1 MKLFRNCPQEG
12 RKSCEGCPRLGRCI
26 VRKLKRRFVRK
37 TKAFFR
43 KVEIKHIVFIL
54 FLVLIIFIAFGDKTK
69 SIEHETYES
78 NVKVLNITIHT
89 VTNEK
94 PKNLATKYKIKKNL
108 LKNSLIKEAK
118 IKKKLWGIIYIEI
131 SEYEPLFIY
140 QDKVIL
146 DNGTKIDNNDYIL
159 PILINDVNEEILTK
173 FMNKFK
179 DIDKEIKMQIS
190 EIEYLPNDI
199 DKERFLFTM
208 NDGNYVYI
216 TIYKTLAINEYNK
229 ILPNLEGKKG
239 ILYLDSG
246 NYFEIL
252 S

>member
-1 MKLFRNCPQEG
+1 MKENKKEEVVVK
-12 RKSCEGCPRLGRCI
+12 RKF
-26 VRKLKRRFVRK
+26 KFVK
-37 TKAFFR
+37 FL
-43 KVEIKHIVFIL
+43 VVILILYIIL
-54 FLVLIIFIAFGDKTK
+54 FLGYKLFTAKIKNIFILNNNYLTDQEV
-69 SIEHETYES
+69 IDES
-78 NVKVLNITIHT
+78 GLRNYPSFLLT
-89 VTNEK
+89 
-94 PKNLATKYKIKKNL
+94 TKYKIKKNL

-173 FMNKFK
+173 FINKYK

-199 DKERFLFTM
+199 DNERFLFTM

>member
-1 MKLFRNCPQEG
+1 MKENKKEEVVVK
-12 RKSCEGCPRLGRCI
+12 RKF
-26 VRKLKRRFVRK
+26 KFVK
-37 TKAFFR
+37 FL
-43 KVEIKHIVFIL
+43 VVILILYIIL
-54 FLVLIIFIAFGDKTK
+54 FLGYKLFTAKIKNIFILNNNYLTDQEV
-69 SIEHETYES
+69 IDES
-78 NVKVLNITIHT
+78 GLRNYPSFLLT
-89 VTNEK
+89 
-94 PKNLATKYKIKKNL
+94 TKYKIKKNL

-159 PILINDVNEEILTK
+159 PILINDVNEETLTK
-173 FMNKFK
+173 FINKYK

-252 S
+252 C

>member
-1 MKLFRNCPQEG
+1 MNKIEQKDVVVKKKFNFKKFL
-12 RKSCEGCPRLGRCI
+12 I
-26 VRKLKRRFVRK
+26 VL
-37 TKAFFR
+37 
-43 KVEIKHIVFIL
+43 
-54 FLVLIIFIAFGDKTK
+54 LVLYLFGFLIYKIVVSPVRNIFIENNKYLTDQEV
-69 SIEHETYES
+69 IDES
-78 NVKVLNITIHT
+78 GLRNYPSFLLT
-89 VTNEK
+89 
-94 PKNLATKYKIKKNL
+94 TKYKIKKNL

-173 FMNKFK
+173 FINKYK

>member
-1 MKLFRNCPQEG
+1 MKENKKEEVVVK
-12 RKSCEGCPRLGRCI
+12 RKF
-26 VRKLKRRFVRK
+26 KFVK
-37 TKAFFR
+37 FL
-43 KVEIKHIVFIL
+43 VVILILYIIL
-54 FLVLIIFIAFGDKTK
+54 FLGYKLFTAKIKNIFILNNNYLTDQEV
-69 SIEHETYES
+69 IDES
-78 NVKVLNITIHT
+78 GLRKYPSFLLT
-89 VTNEK
+89 
-94 PKNLATKYKIKKNL
+94 TKYKIKKNL

-159 PILINDVNEEILTK
+159 PILINDVNEETLTK
-173 FMNKFK
+173 FINKYK

>member
-1 MKLFRNCPQEG
+1 MKENKKEEVVVK
-12 RKSCEGCPRLGRCI
+12 RKF
-26 VRKLKRRFVRK
+26 KFVK
-37 TKAFFR
+37 FL
-43 KVEIKHIVFIL
+43 VVILILYIIL
-54 FLVLIIFIAFGDKTK
+54 FLGYKLFTAKIKNIFILNNNYLTDQEV
-69 SIEHETYES
+69 IDES
-78 NVKVLNITIHT
+78 GLRNYPSFLLT
-89 VTNEK
+89 
-94 PKNLATKYKIKKNL
+94 TKYKIKKNL

-173 FMNKFK
+173 FINKYK

-252 S
+252 K

>member
-1 MKLFRNCPQEG
+1 MKENKKEEVVVK
-12 RKSCEGCPRLGRCI
+12 RKF
-26 VRKLKRRFVRK
+26 KFVK
-37 TKAFFR
+37 FLVVILTLY
-43 KVEIKHIVFIL
+43 IIL
-54 FLVLIIFIAFGDKTK
+54 FLGYKLFTAKIKNIFILNNNYLTDQEV
-69 SIEHETYES
+69 IDES
-78 NVKVLNITIHT
+78 GLRNYPSFLLT
-89 VTNEK
+89 
-94 PKNLATKYKIKKNL
+94 TKYKIKKNL

-173 FMNKFK
+173 FINKYK

>member
-1 MKLFRNCPQEG
+1 MKENKKEEVVVK
-12 RKSCEGCPRLGRCI
+12 RKF
-26 VRKLKRRFVRK
+26 KFVK
-37 TKAFFR
+37 FL
-43 KVEIKHIVFIL
+43 VVILILYIIL
-54 FLVLIIFIAFGDKTK
+54 FLGYKLFTAKIKNIFILNNNYLTDQEV
-69 SIEHETYES
+69 IDES
-78 NVKVLNITIHT
+78 GLRNYPSFLLT
-89 VTNEK
+89 
-94 PKNLATKYKIKKNL
+94 TKYKIKKNL

-159 PILINDVNEEILTK
+159 PILINDVNEETLTK
-173 FMNKFK
+173 FINKYK

>member
-1 MKLFRNCPQEG
+1 MKENKKEEVVVK
-12 RKSCEGCPRLGRCI
+12 RKF
-26 VRKLKRRFVRK
+26 KFVK
-37 TKAFFR
+37 FL
-43 KVEIKHIVFIL
+43 VVILILYIIL
-54 FLVLIIFIAFGDKTK
+54 FLGYKLFTAKIKNIFILNNNYLTDQEV
-69 SIEHETYES
+69 IDES
-78 NVKVLNITIHT
+78 GLRNYPSFLLT
-89 VTNEK
+89 
-94 PKNLATKYKIKKNL
+94 TKYKIKKNL

-159 PILINDVNEEILTK
+159 PILINDVNEEILSK
-173 FMNKFK
+173 FINKYK

>member
-1 MKLFRNCPQEG
+1 MKENKKEEAVVK
-12 RKSCEGCPRLGRCI
+12 RKF
-26 VRKLKRRFVRK
+26 KFVK
-37 TKAFFR
+37 FL
-43 KVEIKHIVFIL
+43 VVILILYIIL
-54 FLVLIIFIAFGDKTK
+54 FLGYKLFTAKTKNIFILNNNYLTDQEV
-69 SIEHETYES
+69 IDES
-78 NVKVLNITIHT
+78 GLRNYPSFLLT
-89 VTNEK
+89 
-94 PKNLATKYKIKKNL
+94 TKYKIKKNL

-173 FMNKFK
+173 FINKYK

>member
-1 MKLFRNCPQEG
+1 MKENKKEEAVVK
-12 RKSCEGCPRLGRCI
+12 RKF
-26 VRKLKRRFVRK
+26 KFVK
-37 TKAFFR
+37 FL
-43 KVEIKHIVFIL
+43 VVILILYIIL
-54 FLVLIIFIAFGDKTK
+54 FLGYKLFTAKIKNIFILNNNYLTDQEV
-69 SIEHETYES
+69 IDES
-78 NVKVLNITIHT
+78 GLRNYPSFLLT
-89 VTNEK
+89 
-94 PKNLATKYKIKKNL
+94 TKYKIKKNL

-173 FMNKFK
+173 FINKYK

>member
-1 MKLFRNCPQEG
+1 MKENKKEEVVVK
-12 RKSCEGCPRLGRCI
+12 RKF
-26 VRKLKRRFVRK
+26 KFVK
-37 TKAFFR
+37 FLVVILTLY
-43 KVEIKHIVFIL
+43 IIL
-54 FLVLIIFIAFGDKTK
+54 FLGYKLFTAKIKNIFILNNNYLTDQEV
-69 SIEHETYES
+69 IDES
-78 NVKVLNITIHT
+78 GLRNYPSFLLT
-89 VTNEK
+89 
-94 PKNLATKYKIKKNL
+94 TKYKSKKNL

-159 PILINDVNEEILTK
+159 PILINDVNEETLTK
-173 FMNKFK
+173 FINKYK

>member
-1 MKLFRNCPQEG
+1 MKENKKEEVVVK
-12 RKSCEGCPRLGRCI
+12 RKF
-26 VRKLKRRFVRK
+26 KFVK
-37 TKAFFR
+37 FL
-43 KVEIKHIVFIL
+43 VVILILYIIL
-54 FLVLIIFIAFGDKTK
+54 FLGYKLFTAKIKNIFILNNNYLTDQEV
-69 SIEHETYES
+69 IDES
-78 NVKVLNITIHT
+78 GLRNYPSFLLT
-89 VTNEK
+89 
-94 PKNLATKYKIKKNL
+94 TKYKIKKNL

>member
-1 MKLFRNCPQEG
+1 MKENKKEEVVVK
-12 RKSCEGCPRLGRCI
+12 RKF
-26 VRKLKRRFVRK
+26 KFVK
-37 TKAFFR
+37 FL
-43 KVEIKHIVFIL
+43 VVILILYIIL
-54 FLVLIIFIAFGDKTK
+54 FLGYKLFTAKIKNIFILNNNNLTDQEV
-69 SIEHETYES
+69 IDES
-78 NVKVLNITIHT
+78 GLRNYPSFLLT
-89 VTNEK
+89 
-94 PKNLATKYKIKKNL
+94 TKYKIKKNL

-173 FMNKFK
+173 FINKYK

>member
-1 MKLFRNCPQEG
+1 MKENKKEEAVVK
-12 RKSCEGCPRLGRCI
+12 RKF
-26 VRKLKRRFVRK
+26 KFVK
-37 TKAFFR
+37 FL
-43 KVEIKHIVFIL
+43 VVILILYIIL
-54 FLVLIIFIAFGDKTK
+54 FLGYKLFTAKIKNIFILNNNYLTDQEV
-69 SIEHETYES
+69 IDES
-78 NVKVLNITIHT
+78 GLRNYPSFLLT
-89 VTNEK
+89 
-94 PKNLATKYKIKKNL
+94 TKYKIKKNL

>member
-1 MKLFRNCPQEG
+1 MKGNKKEEVVVK
-12 RKSCEGCPRLGRCI
+12 RKF
-26 VRKLKRRFVRK
+26 KFVK
-37 TKAFFR
+37 FL
-43 KVEIKHIVFIL
+43 VVILILYIIL
-54 FLVLIIFIAFGDKTK
+54 FLGYKLFTAKIKNIFILNNNYLTDQEV
-69 SIEHETYES
+69 IDES
-78 NVKVLNITIHT
+78 GLRNYPSFLLT
-89 VTNEK
+89 
-94 PKNLATKYKIKKNL
+94 TKYKIKKNL

-173 FMNKFK
+173 FINKYK

>member
-1 MKLFRNCPQEG
+1 MKENKKEEVVVK
-12 RKSCEGCPRLGRCI
+12 RKF
-26 VRKLKRRFVRK
+26 KFVK
-37 TKAFFR
+37 FLVVILTLY
-43 KVEIKHIVFIL
+43 IIL
-54 FLVLIIFIAFGDKTK
+54 FLGYKLFTAKIKNIFILNNNYLTDQEV
-69 SIEHETYES
+69 IEES
-78 NVKVLNITIHT
+78 GLRNYPSFLLT
-89 VTNEK
+89 
-94 PKNLATKYKIKKNL
+94 TKYKIKKNL

-159 PILINDVNEEILTK
+159 PILINDVNEETLTK
-173 FMNKFK
+173 FINKYK

>member
-1 MKLFRNCPQEG
+1 MRNYP
-12 RKSCEGCPRLGRCI
+12 S
-26 VRKLKRRFVRK
+26 
-37 TKAFFR
+37 
-43 KVEIKHIVFIL
+43 
-54 FLVLIIFIAFGDKTK
+54 FLLT
-69 SIEHETYES
+69 
-78 NVKVLNITIHT
+78 
-89 VTNEK
+89 
-94 PKNLATKYKIKKNL
+94 TKYKIKKNL

-173 FMNKFK
+173 FINKYK

>member
-1 MKLFRNCPQEG
+1 MKENKKEEVVVK
-12 RKSCEGCPRLGRCI
+12 RKF
-26 VRKLKRRFVRK
+26 KFVK
-37 TKAFFR
+37 FL
-43 KVEIKHIVFIL
+43 VVILILYIIL
-54 FLVLIIFIAFGDKTK
+54 FLGYKLFTAKIKNIFILNNNCLTDQEV
-69 SIEHETYES
+69 IDES
-78 NVKVLNITIHT
+78 GLRNYPSFLLT
-89 VTNEK
+89 
-94 PKNLATKYKIKKNL
+94 TKYKIKKNL

-173 FMNKFK
+173 FINKYK

>member
-1 MKLFRNCPQEG
+1 MKENKKEEVVVK
-12 RKSCEGCPRLGRCI
+12 RKF
-26 VRKLKRRFVRK
+26 KFVK
-37 TKAFFR
+37 FL
-43 KVEIKHIVFIL
+43 VVILILYIIL
-54 FLVLIIFIAFGDKTK
+54 FLGYKLFTAKIKNIFILNNNYLTDQEV
-69 SIEHETYES
+69 IDES
-78 NVKVLNITIHT
+78 GLRNYPSFLLT
-89 VTNEK
+89 
-94 PKNLATKYKIKKNL
+94 TKYKIKNNL

-173 FMNKFK
+173 FINKYK

>member
-1 MKLFRNCPQEG
+1 MKENKKEEVVVK
-12 RKSCEGCPRLGRCI
+12 RKF
-26 VRKLKRRFVRK
+26 KFVK
-37 TKAFFR
+37 FL
-43 KVEIKHIVFIL
+43 VVILILYIIL
-54 FLVLIIFIAFGDKTK
+54 FLGYKLFTAKIKNIFILNNNYLIDQEV
-69 SIEHETYES
+69 IDES
-78 NVKVLNITIHT
+78 GLRNYPSFLLT
-89 VTNEK
+89 
-94 PKNLATKYKIKKNL
+94 TKYKIKKNL

-173 FMNKFK
+173 FINKYK

>member
-1 MKLFRNCPQEG
+1 MKENKKEEVVVK
-12 RKSCEGCPRLGRCI
+12 RKF
-26 VRKLKRRFVRK
+26 KFVK
-37 TKAFFR
+37 FL
-43 KVEIKHIVFIL
+43 VVILILYIIL
-54 FLVLIIFIAFGDKTK
+54 FLVYKLFTAKIKNIFILNNNYLTDQEV
-69 SIEHETYES
+69 IDES
-78 NVKVLNITIHT
+78 GLRNYPSFLLT
-89 VTNEK
+89 
-94 PKNLATKYKIKKNL
+94 TKYKIKKNL

-173 FMNKFK
+173 FINKYK

-199 DKERFLFTM
+199 DTERFLFTM

>member
-1 MKLFRNCPQEG
+1 MKENKKEEVVVK
-12 RKSCEGCPRLGRCI
+12 RKF
-26 VRKLKRRFVRK
+26 KFVK
-37 TKAFFR
+37 FLVVILTLY
-43 KVEIKHIVFIL
+43 IIL
-54 FLVLIIFIAFGDKTK
+54 FLGYKLFTAKIKNIFILNNNYLTDQEV
-69 SIEHETYES
+69 IDES
-78 NVKVLNITIHT
+78 GLRNYPSFLLT
-89 VTNEK
+89 
-94 PKNLATKYKIKKNL
+94 TKYKIKKNL

-159 PILINDVNEEILTK
+159 PILINDVNEETLTK
-173 FMNKFK
+173 FINKYK

>member
-1 MKLFRNCPQEG
+1 MKENKKEEVVVK
-12 RKSCEGCPRLGRCI
+12 RKF
-26 VRKLKRRFVRK
+26 KFVK
-37 TKAFFR
+37 FL
-43 KVEIKHIVFIL
+43 VVILILYIIL
-54 FLVLIIFIAFGDKTK
+54 FLVYKLFTAKIKNIFILNNNYLTDQEV
-69 SIEHETYES
+69 IDES
-78 NVKVLNITIHT
+78 GLRNYPSFLLT
-89 VTNEK
+89 
-94 PKNLATKYKIKKNL
+94 TKYKIKKNL

-173 FMNKFK
+173 FINKYK

>member
-1 MKLFRNCPQEG
+1 MKENKKEEVVVK
-12 RKSCEGCPRLGRCI
+12 RKY
-26 VRKLKRRFVRK
+26 KFVK
-37 TKAFFR
+37 FL
-43 KVEIKHIVFIL
+43 VVILILYIIL
-54 FLVLIIFIAFGDKTK
+54 FLGYKLFTAKIKNIFILNNNYLTDQEV
-69 SIEHETYES
+69 IDES
-78 NVKVLNITIHT
+78 GLRNYPSFLLT
-89 VTNEK
+89 
-94 PKNLATKYKIKKNL
+94 TKYKIKKNL

-173 FMNKFK
+173 FINKYK

>member
-1 MKLFRNCPQEG
+1 MKENKKEEVVVK
-12 RKSCEGCPRLGRCI
+12 RKF
-26 VRKLKRRFVRK
+26 KFVK
-37 TKAFFR
+37 FL
-43 KVEIKHIVFIL
+43 VVILILYIIL
-54 FLVLIIFIAFGDKTK
+54 FLGYKLFTAKIKNIFTLNNNYLTDQEVID
-69 SIEHETYES
+69 ES
-78 NVKVLNITIHT
+78 GLRNYPSFLLT
-89 VTNEK
+89 
-94 PKNLATKYKIKKNL
+94 TKYKIKKNL

-173 FMNKFK
+173 FINKYK

>member
-1 MKLFRNCPQEG
+1 MKENKKEEVVVK
-12 RKSCEGCPRLGRCI
+12 RKF
-26 VRKLKRRFVRK
+26 KFVK
-37 TKAFFR
+37 FL
-43 KVEIKHIVFIL
+43 VVILILYIIL
-54 FLVLIIFIAFGDKTK
+54 FLGYKLFTAKIKNIFILNNNYLTDQEV
-69 SIEHETYES
+69 IDES
-78 NVKVLNITIHT
+78 GLRNYPSFLLT
-89 VTNEK
+89 
-94 PKNLATKYKIKKNL
+94 TKYKIKKNL

-173 FMNKFK
+173 FINKYK

-208 NDGNYVYI
+208 NGGNYVYI

>member
-1 MKLFRNCPQEG
+1 MKENKKEEVVVK
-12 RKSCEGCPRLGRCI
+12 RKF
-26 VRKLKRRFVRK
+26 KFVK
-37 TKAFFR
+37 FL
-43 KVEIKHIVFIL
+43 VVILILYIIL
-54 FLVLIIFIAFGDKTK
+54 FLGYKLFTAKIKNIFILNNNYLTDQEV
-69 SIEHETYES
+69 IDES
-78 NVKVLNITIHT
+78 GLRNYPSFLLT
-89 VTNEK
+89 
-94 PKNLATKYKIKKNL
+94 TKYKIKKNL
-108 LKNSLIKEAK
+108 LKKSLIKEAK

-159 PILINDVNEEILTK
+159 PILINDVNEETLTK
-173 FMNKFK
+173 FINKYK

>member
-1 MKLFRNCPQEG
+1 MKENKKEEVVVK
-12 RKSCEGCPRLGRCI
+12 RKF
-26 VRKLKRRFVRK
+26 KFVK
-37 TKAFFR
+37 FL
-43 KVEIKHIVFIL
+43 VVILILYIIL
-54 FLVLIIFIAFGDKTK
+54 FLGYKLFTAKIKNIFILNNNYLTDQEV
-69 SIEHETYES
+69 IDES
-78 NVKVLNITIHT
+78 GLRNYPSFLLT
-89 VTNEK
+89 
-94 PKNLATKYKIKKNL
+94 TKYKIKKNL

-173 FMNKFK
+173 FINKYK

-239 ILYLDSG
+239 ILSLDSG
-246 NYFEIL
+246 NYYELL

>member
-1 MKLFRNCPQEG
+1 MNKIEQKDVVVKKKFNFKKFL
-12 RKSCEGCPRLGRCI
+12 I
-26 VRKLKRRFVRK
+26 VL
-37 TKAFFR
+37 
-43 KVEIKHIVFIL
+43 
-54 FLVLIIFIAFGDKTK
+54 LVLYLFGFLIYKIVVSPVRNIFIENNKYLTDQEV
-69 SIEHETYES
+69 IDES
-78 NVKVLNITIHT
+78 GLRNYPSFLLT
-89 VTNEK
+89 
-94 PKNLATKYKIKKNL
+94 TKYKIKKNL

-173 FMNKFK
+173 FINKYK

-229 ILPNLEGKKG
+229 ISSIKIKR
-239 ILYLDSG
+239 
-246 NYFEIL
+246 
-252 S
+252 

>member
-1 MKLFRNCPQEG
+1 MKENKKEEVVVK
-12 RKSCEGCPRLGRCI
+12 RKF
-26 VRKLKRRFVRK
+26 KFVK
-37 TKAFFR
+37 FL
-43 KVEIKHIVFIL
+43 VVILILYIIL
-54 FLVLIIFIAFGDKTK
+54 FLGYKLFTAKIKNIFILNNNYLTDQEV
-69 SIEHETYES
+69 IDES
-78 NVKVLNITIHT
+78 GLRNYPSFLLT
-89 VTNEK
+89 
-94 PKNLATKYKIKKNL
+94 TKYKIKKNL

-173 FMNKFK
+173 FINKYK

-239 ILYLDSG
+239 ILYLDSA